1 MADHSIGEDLR
12 LLRKKLGSDTS
23 KSAAK
28 ARRER
33 DSRHMLKEHDGRRRR
48 GAAVD
53 RPEQINFKCREGTKA
68 RFAAVAKAMNTSM
81 IAVLE
86 RALELV
92 EKEARV
98 A

>member
-1 MADHSIGEDLR
+1 MAENSIGEDLR
-12 LLRKKLGSDTS
+12 LLRKKLGGDGP

-33 DSRHMLKEHDGRRRR
+33 DSRHMLKESDGRRRR
-48 GAAVD
+48 GAGVD
-53 RPEQINFKCREGTKA
+53 RPEQINFKCRTGTKA
-68 RFAAVAKAMNTSM
+68 RFNNVAKAMNTSM

>member
-1 MADHSIGEDLR
+1 MADNSIGEDLR
-12 LLRKKLGSDTS
+12 LLRKKLSSDAP

-33 DSRHMLKEHDGRRRR
+33 DSRHMLKENDGRRRR
-48 GAAVD
+48 GAGVD

-68 RFAAVAKAMNTSM
+68 RFAAVAKAMDTSM
-81 IAVLE
+81 IAVFE

>member
-1 MADHSIGEDLR
+1 MADNSIGEDLR
-12 LLRKKLGSDTS
+12 LLRMKLRGDAP

-28 ARRER
+28 ARRQR
-33 DSRHMLKEHDGRRRR
+33 DSRHMLKENDGRRRR
-48 GAAVD
+48 GVGVD

-68 RFAAVAKAMNTSM
+68 RFTAVAEAMNTSM